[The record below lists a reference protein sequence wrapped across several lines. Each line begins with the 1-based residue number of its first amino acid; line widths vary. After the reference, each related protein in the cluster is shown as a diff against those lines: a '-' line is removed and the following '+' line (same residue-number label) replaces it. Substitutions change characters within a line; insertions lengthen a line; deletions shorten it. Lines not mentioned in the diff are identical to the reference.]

1 MDFELSDELV
11 VNVYSRDHNPK
22 LAAEVANA
30 YVEGLDKIL
39 AETSRDQVNS
49 EPAFITSALSR
60 VSEKLQNAE
69 RALEDFEKKHHLV
82 NLDAELLALAT
93 KKAAL
98 QNKVDDTLVQIA
110 ATRAKREEFKR
121 EGRDLDASEAA
132 ITSPLIEDLRKQ
144 LADSLTKLSV
154 LESELGSNNLEL
166 VAQRQQTQAV
176 QRRLRE
182 EIKRWIASRV
192 KPGSSHLE
200 SLREQLIDV
209 AIEEQQ
215 LLAQKQANLE
225 SVVALDRKL
234 RAYPAIKARGAV
246 LNSAV
251 DRYRSLQGQ
260 LEINLTEAQLQSER
274 QMRVV
279 ARLDHADPPTR
290 PAFPIWWLNLL
301 VALIAGTLA
310 GVGYAFFLNYLE
322 QTRSVRTLR
331 LVRTILGRNE
341 AETDRRGQQL

>member
-1 MDFELSDELV
+1 
-11 VNVYSRDHNPK
+11 
-22 LAAEVANA
+22 
-30 YVEGLDKIL
+30 
-39 AETSRDQVNS
+39 
-49 EPAFITSALSR
+49 
-60 VSEKLQNAE
+60 
-69 RALEDFEKKHHLV
+69 
-82 NLDAELLALAT
+82 
-93 KKAAL
+93 
-98 QNKVDDTLVQIA
+98 
-110 ATRAKREEFKR
+110 
-121 EGRDLDASEAA
+121 
-132 ITSPLIEDLRKQ
+132 
-144 LADSLTKLSV
+144 
-154 LESELGSNNLEL
+154 